1 MFYLRIWISTNKI
14 SFVANVY
21 YNANIFFCVKVT
33 FMRLL
38 YSSVKWKTLST
49 SYSKLEWSM
58 RTHIYNCTCRSKA
71 RNYGRKFKVGWFAY
85 RKKPNIQGFFSLT
98 KSQLMDLKSYYLVHL
113 PFKTILLQSVQFV
126 FMKFLPMQ
134 K

>member
-1 MFYLRIWISTNKI
+1 MEYEDAHIQ
-14 SFVANVY
+14 
-21 YNANIFFCVKVT
+21 
-33 FMRLL
+33 L
-38 YSSVKWKTLST
+38 YSHVDQRLGIMGEN
-49 SYSKLEWSM
+49 SKLAGL
-58 RTHIYNCTCRSKA
+58 HI
-71 RNYGRKFKVGWFAY
+71 G
-85 RKKPNIQGFFSLT
+85 KKRNIQGFFSLT